1 MHYGFNLALDRKD
14 LPISDS
20 VVDRH
25 NNAVNEKVVNLR
37 NYLMEDESSISAELI
52 AEHLFPEVPCDVFIS
67 HSYSD
72 QDMAI
77 QLAYELKQKG
87 VIAFV
92 DSVFWGSAYA
102 LLRTIDKNY
111 SRIEGS
117 PNFYLDR
124 CNRSAAHVY
133 MILVGAL
140 QRMIMQSSTL
150 LFLNTDRS
158 VSSKQSIQGEAMTHS
173 PWIHMELTFSHLIWT
188 LHQGRYISHAGMES
202 FGSDVPIFHTAPV
215 EHLKVATSFEFMS
228 WLKAC
233 PDRDDNQYFN
243 AAVLEFHEQ
252 LERAS

>member
-14 LPISDS
+14 LHVSESIVETHED
-20 VVDRH
+20 
-25 NNAVNEKVVNLR
+25 AVNEKVVNLR
-37 NYLMEDESSISAELI
+37 SYLMEDESSISAELI
-52 AEHLFPEVPCDVFIS
+52 AEHLFPKVRCDVFIS
-67 HSYSD
+67 HSYND
-72 QDMAI
+72 RDLAI

-92 DSVFWGSAYA
+92 DSVFWGSAYD

-117 PNFYLDR
+117 PYFHLDR

-158 VSSKQSIQGEAMTHS
+158 VSSKKSIEGEAMTHS
-173 PWIHMELTFSHLIWT
+173 PWVHMELTFSHLIWT
-188 LHQGRYISHAGMES
+188 LHQGRCMSRVGMES
-202 FGSDVPIFHTAPV
+202 LGTDVSIFHTAPV
-215 EHLKVATSFEFMS
+215 EHLKVATSSEFMS

-233 PDRDDNQYFN
+233 PDRDNNQDFN
-243 AAVLEFHEQ
+243 AAVHDFHEK
-252 LERAS
+252 LDRAY